1 MFRIILLALAFA
13 LTAIPAAAN
22 EPPYLRLAQNLGTPH
37 LADSAG
43 ASDKSTLLLHFV
55 ADGEDATNWT
65 RMTTVSILK
74 VPAGDTE
81 TALRGVIGRL
91 RDELTARHATVEV
104 FDESPLA
111 PVTCFF
117 EFTAGGEADRG
128 VVYSPDPGFVT
139 VAQLAL
145 KTGTALGPGDLKT
158 LKSLIGR

>member
-1 MFRIILLALAFA
+1 MSRIVPLVLALV
-13 LTAIPAAAN
+13 LTAAPAIAGD
-22 EPPYLRLAQNLGTPH
+22 PPYLRLAQILGTPH

-43 ASDKSTLLLHFV
+43 PSDKSTLLLHFV

-81 TALRGVIGRL
+81 AAVRGVIGRL
-91 RDELTARHATVEV
+91 RDALVARHAAIEV
-104 FDESPLA
+104 FDERPLA